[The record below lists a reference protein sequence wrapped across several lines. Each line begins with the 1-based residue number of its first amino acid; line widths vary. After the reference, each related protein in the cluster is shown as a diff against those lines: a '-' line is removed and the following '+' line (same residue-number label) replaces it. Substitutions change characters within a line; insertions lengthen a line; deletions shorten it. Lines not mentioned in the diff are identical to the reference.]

1 MECPPSGVLLWYDE
15 SVSGWAGGHLV
26 THQPQENLSATGHT
40 VNSAQSLL
48 EVSLASEKA
57 HGLAV
62 AVQVSFLCVLLPGF
76 VTRRTSSLASAI
88 WRVQVPAHLAGSP
101 TGCGDKSEFF
111 VWLCQLSGE
120 FFTRGTSP

>member
-1 MECPPSGVLLWYDE
+1 MECPPSGVLLWYDK
-15 SVSGWAGGHLV
+15 SVSGWADGHLV

-62 AVQVSFLCVLLPGF
+62 AVCAGQFPLCLV
-76 VTRRTSSLASAI
+76 A
-88 WRVQVPAHLAGSP
+88 
-101 TGCGDKSEFF
+101 
-111 VWLCQLSGE
+111 WLCDQKDILSGLCHLE
-120 FFTRGTSP
+120 GAGPGAPGRQPHRLWRQK